1 MKRSYVLGWKS
12 SPLLANV
19 GLVAEPRTLDPNSAT
34 EVFRSRTPATMLAR
48 VRKEARRQGDENIS
62 RLVRELLAQWLE
74 TGAAPRHPRS
84 RKR

>member
-1 MKRSYVLGWKS
+1 MK
-12 SPLLANV
+12 P
-19 GLVAEPRTLDPNSAT
+19 TLDPNSAT
-34 EVFRSRTPATMLAR
+34 EVFRLKIPATMLAR